1 MEQWNNRVMGPGEEE
16 VTKMVRAP
24 SCSTCGSFLTGFE
37 LDKEL
42 NFFVYFCPECRSAE
56 EKAARPKGK
65 EEVAVVEAIEEAA

>member
-1 MEQWNNRVMGPGEEE
+1 MSLPFTGPGQEE

-42 NFFVYFCPECRSAE
+42 NFFIHFCPECRSAE
-56 EKAARPKGK
+56 EKSARLKAK
-65 EEVAVVEAIEEAA
+65 EEVASEVVEEAA

>member
-1 MEQWNNRVMGPGEEE
+1 MSLPFTGPGLEE

-42 NFFVYFCPECRSAE
+42 NFFIYFCPDCRSAE
-56 EKAARPKGK
+56 EKSARLKAK
-65 EEVAVVEAIEEAA
+65 EQVVESEVIEEAA

>member
-1 MEQWNNRVMGPGEEE
+1 MSLPFTGPGQEE

-42 NFFVYFCPECRSAE
+42 NFFIHFCPDCRSAE
-56 EKAARPKGK
+56 EKAARLKMQ
-65 EEVAVVEAIEEAA
+65 EEVAQVEVLKEAA